1 MMWINPLF
9 THGMDSPEGGSAK
22 AYGLHRPD
30 SPYTEEECEEIIAK
44 LEQLLDG
51 ELEANRQKE
60 VLEMIH
66 TCNYCLEQYN
76 IEKSVRS
83 LVKNGFK
90 NFKMSNNLISSIKS
104 TIRNARRNGSN
115 S

>member
-1 MMWINPLF
+1 MKWNKPLF
-9 THGMDSPEGGSAK
+9 NYLPESMNNPSPQDHGLQRNG
-22 AYGLHRPD
+22 
-30 SPYTEEECEEIIAK
+30 SPYSEQECDEIIMK

-51 ELEANRQKE
+51 ELDTSKQDE
-60 VLEMIH
+60 VMNMISN
-66 TCNYCLEQYN
+66 CNYCLEQYN

-90 NFKMSNNLISSIKS
+90 NFKISNNLISSIRSSIKNV
-104 TIRNARRNGSN
+104 RGEGS